1 MVFPS
6 YILSGQLMHYCIYL
20 WSKQNPN
27 TPRAIWGIQIQGF
40 YVPFVLIALSL
51 LMGSPIT
58 ENIIGIVTAHVFYFF
73 SHIFVCFKLSYVKF
87 MLIQKQMS

>member
-51 LMGSPIT
+51 LMGAPIT

-73 SHIFVCFKLSYVKF
+73 SQVCESTKNLPLFTTPPAL
-87 MLIQKQMS
+87 

>member
-51 LMGSPIT
+51 LMGAPIT
-58 ENIIGIVTAHVFYFF
+58 
-73 SHIFVCFKLSYVKF
+73 
-87 MLIQKQMS
+87 